1 MASERILVVDDEED
15 ILEIIRFNLS
25 RDGYRV
31 TCVTSGEEA
40 LRVAKSS
47 PPDLMVLDLLLPGM
61 NGLEVCK
68 TLKKDKNTEHIPIIF
83 LTVLGD
89 EIDRIIGLELEA
101 DDYLTKPFSPRELIL
116 RIKAVLRRLKPE
128 KRSQPI
134 WQEEGLRVDFSA
146 HRTHVNSEEVPLT
159 ATEFKLLTT
168 LIQNTGRVLTRDQ
181 LLDQVWGYTF
191 SGYARTVDTH
201 IRRLR
206 QKLSLYSSWI
216 ETVHGIGY
224 RFRKL

>member
-15 ILEIIRFNLS
+15 ILEIVRFNLS

-83 LTVLGD
+83 LTVLG
-89 EIDRIIGLELEA
+89 
-101 DDYLTKPFSPRELIL
+101 LIL
-116 RIKAVLRRLKPE
+116 
-128 KRSQPI
+128 Q
-134 WQEEGLRVDFSA
+134 
-146 HRTHVNSEEVPLT
+146 
-159 ATEFKLLTT
+159 
-168 LIQNTGRVLTRDQ
+168 
-181 LLDQVWGYTF
+181 
-191 SGYARTVDTH
+191 
-201 IRRLR
+201 
-206 QKLSLYSSWI
+206 
-216 ETVHGIGY
+216 
-224 RFRKL
+224 